1 MRTGSMQKTNLMQ
14 QITVHA
20 LRSKIWKVLTNPD
33 YVNQYFLQKNITCNW
48 TEGSSILAMSD
59 DESTVKNVG
68 QVLESVPGI
77 LLKFN
82 LLEQHSFTYITTTYE
97 LIVDN
102 DGVELKLKWEGFTA
116 SGQEYF
122 LREQQAKLLLQKIK
136 WLSEYS

>member
-1 MRTGSMQKTNLMQ
+1 MQ

-33 YVNQYFLQKNITCNW
+33 YVNQYFFQKNINCNW
-48 TEGSSILAMSD
+48 TEGSSILAMAEN
-59 DESTVKNVG
+59 ESVTNMGK
-68 QVLESVPGI
+68 VLESVPGM

-82 LLEQHSFTYITTTYE
+82 FLEEHSSSYITTTYE

-116 SGQEYF
+116 TAQEYF

>member
-1 MRTGSMQKTNLMQ
+1 MQKTNLMQ

-48 TEGSSILAMSD
+48 TEGSSILSVSG
-59 DESTVKNVG
+59 DESSDVINVG

-82 LLEQHSFTYITTTYE
+82 LLEEHSSTYITTTYE

-116 SGQEYF
+116 TGQEYF

-136 WLSEYS
+136 WLSEYR